1 MMILAYAESWP
12 IRGKFTISRG
22 SKTSAEVIVVECHK
36 NGQKIGWGEA
46 VPYNHYGESIAQSL
60 QQIEKIKDKIQNRLT
75 RAELISLMPQGAA
88 RNAIDC
94 ALWDLESK
102 EKNMPVWRLA
112 GLPEPKPMIT
122 AYTISYKSSIEMGQD
137 AAMHAHRPLLKIKL
151 SKEDDLERIEN
162 VHKNAP
168 NSKIIVDANEAWTL
182 EILERLAP
190 KLTDLNV
197 VLIEQP
203 LPADQDNDLIGKAF
217 QVPLCADESCRK
229 IEDLTDLA
237 KKYQYINIKLDKTG
251 GLTHAIDFVKEAQR
265 LNLKIM
271 IGCMV
276 ATSLSMAPSMLL
288 GAYADFIDLDGP
300 LLLEKDRENAIY
312 FDHSLMYPSAIWG

>member
-1 MMILAYAESWP
+1 
-12 IRGKFTISRG
+12 
-22 SKTSAEVIVVECHK
+22 
-36 NGQKIGWGEA
+36 
-46 VPYNHYGESIAQSL
+46 
-60 QQIEKIKDKIQNRLT
+60 
-75 RAELISLMPQGAA
+75 LINLMPQGAA

-102 EKNMPVWRLA
+102 EKNVPVWRLA
-112 GLPEPKPMIT
+112 GLPEPKPMFT

-137 AAMHAHRPLLKIKL
+137 AAMHAHRPFLKIKL

-182 EILERLAP
+182 EILERVAP

-203 LPADQDNDLIGKAF
+203 LPADQDNDLIGKTF

-229 IEDLTDLA
+229 IEDLSNLA

-265 LNLKIM
+265 LNLKMM

-276 ATSLSMAPSMLL
+276 ATSLSMAPAMLL

-300 LLLEKDRENAIY
+300 LLLEKDRENEIH